1 MIRSENKAKAYFA
14 GITAIYIVISFVV
27 AFLPEKFLTS
37 EMSILLGQSVVII
50 PGVIYCIINRRKV
63 LKEIPFKKISFLN
76 ILLVILFTYAVLP
89 VVTLIN
95 AISMLFV
102 ENSVSTV
109 LDDFTR
115 NPFLLALF
123 MVAVLPA
130 VFEEFSFRGIIY
142 NGLKSRNILYAIIVS
157 GVSFGLFHMN
167 INQFLYATVLGV
179 VLALLAEATDTILAP
194 MLMHFIFNS
203 NSVVLTYLM
212 EWLQKFINQSTAE
225 TEKITE
231 EAADYLGAVIAV
243 YAVIGLIAGV
253 IAFLLFMLIAKRC
266 KRWEHIKSIFVNKK
280 VENRE
285 KRKLL
290 PQDIVCTVLYWMA
303 VIVAI
308 LVMILNEVAK

>member
-1 MIRSENKAKAYFA
+1 MIKSENKAKVYFA
-14 GITAIYIVISFVV
+14 GITALYIVVSFIV
-27 AFLPEKFLTS
+27 ALLPENFLTS
-37 EMSILLGQSVVII
+37 EMSILLGQSIVII
-50 PGVIYCIINRRKV
+50 PGIIYCIINKGRIF
-63 LKEIPFKKISFLN
+63 KEIPFKKISFLN

-102 ENSVSTV
+102 ENSISTV

-142 NGLKSRNILYAIIVS
+142 NGLKSKNVLYAIIVS
-157 GVSFGLFHMN
+157 GISFGLFHMN
-167 INQFLYATVLGV
+167 INQFLYATILGI
-179 VLALLAEATDTILAP
+179 VLALLAEATDSILAP

-203 NSVVLTYLM
+203 NSVVLTYLL
-212 EWLQKFINQSTAE
+212 EWLQKLTNQPE
-225 TEKITE
+225 QITE
-231 EAADYLGAVIAV
+231 ETADVQNYLGAVIAV
-243 YAVIGLIAGV
+243 YAVIGVIAGT

-266 KRWEHIKSIFVNKK
+266 KRWEHVKSIFKNKK
-280 VENRE
+280 IE
-285 KRKLL
+285 KNEKNKLL
-290 PQDIVCTVLYWMA
+290 PQDVISTVLYWMA

-308 LVMILNEVAK
+308 LVMIINEVAK